1 MIRDFS
7 TTESDSGQV
16 RYVFKAA
23 VARIYAHDVTR
34 AEDVQVDFYDR
45 GQKVSV
51 LTAKRGYLDDSG
63 RMTAE
68 GSARVVTT
76 EGAVLEADKIYWDV
90 DKQKTRRQFGAR
102 IVEDDGELETLI
114 KSSHD
119 DFVLKNKPE
128 APVIIDGDARIPWK
142 DVIDVVNICKKLQ
155 IDNIEFALGAA
166 DKK

>member
-90 DKQKTRRQFGAR
+90 DKQKIRSDDAVKVTKRGEVLRGIGMSADQHLDLIQFER
-102 IVEDDGELETLI
+102 EVE
-114 KSSHD
+114 
-119 DFVLKNKPE
+119 
-128 APVIIDGDARIPWK
+128 GDAIVSPSK
-142 DVIDVVNICKKLQ
+142 D
-155 IDNIEFALGAA
+155 GAA
-166 DKK
+166 ADAKRAPDAPRAKSR